1 MAGLHHRSSTGV
13 KGEVMT
19 DQLIS
24 RWVAIDD
31 MDIRRVNRR
40 LREVTAYAT
49 FFGQPTEIRDKHG
62 HYWEEINRT
71 SFNRTLSHGIS
82 RVQVFYNHGYD
93 LTGRPNIL
101 GAVPIASPTSIK
113 PDGRGLLTIARYND
127 GEVADAVL
135 AAWEGGQIR
144 GQSFSGKV
152 LQDRKLGQREGLD
165 HIERTELGLR
175 EFGPTHSPAYEGD
188 GLVMMR
194 TQMEEILRGMLPS
207 LIDSVNTP
215 TPDPFAD
222 ASQGTPVTGPAL
234 AIQADPAESHSSQN
248 KRRAVARANRLRAG
262 YDNGEAP

>member
-1 MAGLHHRSSTGV
+1 MSDR
-13 KGEVMT
+13 
-19 DQLIS
+19 LIS

-31 MDIRRVNRR
+31 MDIRRVNRKA
-40 LREVTAYAT
+40 REVTAYAT

-62 HYWEEINRT
+62 HYWEEINRAA
-71 SFNRTLSHGIS
+71 FNRTLSHGIG

-93 LTGRPNIL
+93 LSGRPNIL
-101 GAVPIASPTSIK
+101 GAVPIASPVSIS
-113 PDGRGLLTIARYND
+113 PDGKGLLTVARYND

-152 LQDRKLGQREGLD
+152 YQDRVKGSRDGLE

-194 TQMEEILRGMLPS
+194 SELEDLVRGMVS
-207 LIDSVNTP
+207 TLIDP
-215 TPDPFAD
+215 A
-222 ASQGTPVTGPAL
+222 GTPLASPSGGSIASATPPGPGAED
-234 AIQADPAESHSSQN
+234 ADPAGGHSSQRERFALRV
-248 KRRAVARANRLRAG
+248 KRMKMTGVIDHAEKA
-262 YDNGEAP
+262 